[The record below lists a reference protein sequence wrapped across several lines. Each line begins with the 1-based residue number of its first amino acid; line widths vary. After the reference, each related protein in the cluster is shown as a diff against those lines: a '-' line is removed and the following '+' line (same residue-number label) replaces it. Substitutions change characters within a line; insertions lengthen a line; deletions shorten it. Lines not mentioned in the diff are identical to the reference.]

1 MKKLIK
7 NNYHIIILSIISL
20 LIIHFILLT
29 RNITTADVLINDFY
43 YNGYSWEISLGRFGL
58 YFIGLINNFIV
69 IKEINIFIS
78 MILISL
84 IIVFIIDI
92 FKINKLYKKILI
104 SLLIVSS
111 PIISS
116 YLVFYYCSVGYLLSV
131 LLSIISSYLLIN
143 NKNKLLSILCFII
156 SLSMYQASISIGI
169 SIIVLYYIK
178 EVINKK
184 IKIKDIIYKLFIIF
198 ISMIIYFIIMK
209 LSLVIFNIDQASY
222 SGANKIGFSSIL
234 DIFNNIK
241 RTYIS
246 FYDYFFTNKILK
258 NTYIYNN
265 IINIFLFII
274 LIINII
280 KVINK
285 KNCLYIIISL
295 LLLPFAFNF
304 ILLITPSD
312 NYQLLMSSS
321 YLLFIP
327 FIVSFDYDKYLK
339 YIMIIISILLIRNY
353 IIQDYSTYKSLENT
367 FNKTYNLLSSNND
380 LDKDIMVIGDIKDI
394 SNINKYNYGFISD
407 YSLFWDDYSNR
418 RNGVIKFYKY
428 YLGRDINYVSEDKYK
443 ELINKEYDN
452 GINYLDDVVV
462 ICL

>member
-29 RNITTADVLINDFY
+29 KNITTADVLINDFY

-131 LLSIISSYLLIN
+131 LLSIIGSYLLIN
-143 NKNKLLSILCFII
+143 NKNKLLSILCFVI

-169 SIIVLYYIK
+169 SIIVLYSIK
-178 EVINKK
+178 EVINKR

-274 LIINII
+274 LII
-280 KVINK
+280 
-285 KNCLYIIISL
+285 
-295 LLLPFAFNF
+295 
-304 ILLITPSD
+304 TPTD

-327 FIVSFDYDKYLK
+327 FIISFDYDKYLK

-452 GINYLDDVVV
+452 GINYLDDVV
-462 ICL
+462 IIKN

>member
-1 MKKLIK
+1 MKKIIK

-29 RNITTADVLINDFY
+29 KNITTADVLLNDFY

-78 MILISL
+78 IILISL

-131 LLSIISSYLLIN
+131 LLSIIGSYLLIN

-184 IKIKDIIYKLFIIF
+184 IKIE
-198 ISMIIYFIIMK
+198 
-209 LSLVIFNIDQASY
+209 N
-222 SGANKIGFSSIL
+222 
-234 DIFNNIK
+234 
-241 RTYIS
+241 
-246 FYDYFFTNKILK
+246 
-258 NTYIYNN
+258 
-265 IINIFLFII
+265 
-274 LIINII
+274 
-280 KVINK
+280 
-285 KNCLYIIISL
+285 LY
-295 LLLPFAFNF
+295 
-304 ILLITPSD
+304 
-312 NYQLLMSSS
+312 
-321 YLLFIP
+321 
-327 FIVSFDYDKYLK
+327 
-339 YIMIIISILLIRNY
+339 
-353 IIQDYSTYKSLENT
+353 
-367 FNKTYNLLSSNND
+367 
-380 LDKDIMVIGDIKDI
+380 
-394 SNINKYNYGFISD
+394 
-407 YSLFWDDYSNR
+407 
-418 RNGVIKFYKY
+418 
-428 YLGRDINYVSEDKYK
+428 
-443 ELINKEYDN
+443 
-452 GINYLDDVVV
+452 
-462 ICL
+462 